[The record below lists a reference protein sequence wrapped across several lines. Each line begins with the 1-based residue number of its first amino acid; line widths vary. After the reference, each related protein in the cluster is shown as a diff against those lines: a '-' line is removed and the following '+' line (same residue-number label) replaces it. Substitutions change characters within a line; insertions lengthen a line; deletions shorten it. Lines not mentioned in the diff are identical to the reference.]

1 MNLHVRILKKAKVLE
16 IVFEAALRLSKKLA
30 QKSFMSVDPYFID
43 VFNNNRLGVDYRN
56 LYLTIERG

>member
-1 MNLHVRILKKAKVLE
+1 M
-16 IVFEAALRLSKKLA
+16 FEAALRLSKKLA